1 MLLQTEGNTVN
12 RLDKDSECKEKTYVY
27 VDHEETRV
35 SFVVPSP
42 KGFISVAYNLNKLTY
57 RV

>member
-12 RLDKDSECKEKTYVY
+12 RLDKECKEKTYVY
-27 VDHEETRV
+27 ADHEETRV
-35 SFVVPSP
+35 SFVMLSP
-42 KGFISVAYNLNKLTY
+42 KGFIFVAYNLNKLTY